1 MPSSDEELKRA
12 YKAFKKRLKL
22 ARLDDASGL
31 SPGIKT
37 SKIAGIT
44 PPSGF
49 PAGVW
54 DELVTQGR
62 LKREGGGVYSM
73 ASEL

>member
-1 MPSSDEELKRA
+1 MATDEELKRA

-22 ARLDDASGL
+22 ARLDDSSGL

-37 SKIAGIT
+37 SRIGGIT

-49 PAGVW
+49 PPGIW
-54 DELVTQGR
+54 EELAAQGK
-62 LKREGGGVYSM
+62 LKKEGGGVYSM
-73 ASEL
+73 AGEL

>member
-1 MPSSDEELKRA
+1 MATEEELKRA

-49 PAGVW
+49 PPGIW
-54 DELVTQGR
+54 DELVAQKK
-62 LKREGGGVYSM
+62 LKNEGGGVYSM